1 MIQQPTNTKSVTT
14 SGVEN
19 TVTFGIKADGLP
31 HLFNVL
37 RNQLYSNKEL
47 AIIRE
52 YSTNAA
58 DAHIEAGIADTP
70 IEITLP
76 TALSPTFKVRDFG
89 PALNDSEIQDVYA
102 FYGESTKRQSNAV
115 TGQLGLGSKSAFA
128 YGDNFVIHS
137 FIDGVK
143 HIHNAYLDP
152 SGLGKISKLG
162 IEKTDEKNGL
172 EIVISIKSDDVD
184 SFRETALDFYRWFN
198 PRPVIYGGGEIK
210 ETDVM
215 FEGNDWAYLS
225 EQNHSPMAV
234 MGNIAYPIDRHSLN
248 LTEADGDIDD
258 ILTRNLVLNVDIG
271 ELEIAASREKL
282 QYTDYTKK
290 NIKKKLKIALKEIMK
305 SITTTFHHCDTLFD
319 AKCLYG
325 ATFDYSSN
333 LYELHQVIGKN
344 LKWKGK
350 VVGDSNFN
358 TSYDKDV
365 DLKQF
370 TKGRTGKYRAVE
382 KQTISCERNVVV
394 VLNDM
399 GRPNGTLGRV
409 LPMLLKEDKKV
420 YLLRYKDKEAKK
432 TFVKET
438 GFDANLIKLSE
449 LPKSKLTDFSEW
461 GYGRSSYNGDS
472 GNANPKSNKKLFKF
486 RSWDEQRYILTDRNQ
501 SQHWDICDELPD
513 GGIYVELESFQ
524 SRNTVKGDGYELNKA
539 STIVKFINKLKLLDE
554 NISIDLHGVKIK
566 DEKTLSVLKKDSNWI
581 EFYEWSKGKAKELIE
596 SLNLSQ
602 MVVDRSAVKNLDN
615 ALDNALE
622 REGDFKA
629 FVGKLVAEDSL
640 AKQFLQARIDMSYG
654 DSAKIIDK
662 AKDIADDFDL
672 HLASDL
678 SPTQDLEKMQSKF
691 LKKYAM
697 LDHVDSWRFKYNFKP
712 TEDAW
717 KDTINYINV
726 IDICDT
732 SRKR

>member
-19 TVTFGIKADGLP
+19 TVTFGIKSDGLP

-58 DAHIEAGIADTP
+58 DAHIEAGIANTP
-70 IEITLP
+70 IEVTLP
-76 TALSPTFKVRDFG
+76 TALSPTFKIRDFG
-89 PALNDSEIQDVYA
+89 LALSDDEIQDVYA

-137 FIDGVK
+137 YIDGVK
-143 HIHNAYLDP
+143 HLHNAYLDP

-162 IEKTDEKNGL
+162 TEKTKEKNGL
-172 EIVISIKSDDVD
+172 EIVISIKSDDID
-184 SFRETALDFYRWFN
+184 SFRETALEFYRWFN
-198 PRPVIYGGGEIK
+198 PRPVIYGGGQIEEI
-210 ETDVM
+210 DVM

-225 EQNHSPMAV
+225 NQNESPMAI

-248 LTEADGDIDD
+248 LADDDGDIDD

-290 NIKKKLKIALKEIMK
+290 NIKKKLKTALNEIMK
-305 SITTTFHHCDTLFD
+305 SITNTFSSCDTLFD

-333 LYELHQVIGKN
+333 LYDLHRVIGKN

-350 VVGDSNFN
+350 LVEDSTF
-358 TSYDKDV
+358 TTAYDKDV

-370 TKGRTGKYRAVE
+370 TKGRTSKYRSVDKHVINCE
-382 KQTISCERNVVV
+382 KDVVV

-399 GRPNGTLGRV
+399 ARPNGTLGRV
-409 LPMLLKEDKKV
+409 LNMILKEDKKV
-420 YLLRYKDKEAKK
+420 YLIRYKTQEAEKK
-432 TFVKET
+432 FIKDT
-438 GFDANLIKLSE
+438 GFDGELLKLSE
-449 LPKSKLTDFSEW
+449 LPKNKLTEFSEW
-461 GYGRSSYNGDS
+461 GYGRNSYSGGSGDS
-472 GNANPKSNKKLFKF
+472 NPKSNKKIFKF
-486 RSWDEQRYILTDRNQ
+486 CGWKNQNYELQDRNQ
-501 SQHWDICDELPD
+501 SQHWEVCDELPSE
-513 GGIYVELESFQ
+513 GLYVELDAFQ
-524 SRNTVKGDGYELNKA
+524 SRNVA
-539 STIVKFINKLKLLDE
+539 SKDIHSLHRAHNLVYFIDKLKSLDE
-554 NISIDLHGVKIK
+554 SVDVDIYGVKSK
-566 DEKTLSVLKKDSNWI
+566 DEKTLANLKKDSNWI
-581 EFYEWSKGKAKELIE
+581 NFYDWAKSEAKELIK
-596 SLNLSQ
+596 SNDLSQ
-602 MVVDRSAVKNLDN
+602 KVVDRAAVAKLDC
-615 ALDNALE
+615 AIDITRDE
-622 REGDFKA
+622 IKIEDFIKE
-629 FVGKLVAEDSL
+629 LVAEDSF
-640 AKQFLQARIDMSYG
+640 AGEYFQAQVEMLR
-654 DSAKIIDK
+654 DSEGKVIDK
-662 AKDIADDFDL
+662 AKEAANAFELTLED
-672 HLASDL
+672 DL
-678 SPTQDLEKMQSKF
+678 SPTHDLERMKSKF

-697 LDHVDSWRFKYNFKP
+697 LNHVDGWRFKYHFKK
-712 TEDAW
+712 DNDSW
-717 KDTINYINV
+717 KDTLNYINV
-726 IDICDT
+726 IDMCDI